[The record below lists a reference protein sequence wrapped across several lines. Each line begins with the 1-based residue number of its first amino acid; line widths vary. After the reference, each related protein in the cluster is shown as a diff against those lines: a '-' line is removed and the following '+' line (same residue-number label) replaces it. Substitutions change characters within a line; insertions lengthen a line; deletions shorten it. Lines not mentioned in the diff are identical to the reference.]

1 MKVSGFENIAGAI
14 GNLGGVDQIS
24 QRVYGPIEKGM
35 HNRPKYGRLTTPDVY
50 MAPYPYTPPGET
62 PEFFPLG
69 GNSRTGFRFEAG
81 LPSRSEMLLAQS
93 SPGGQNIGNVGGM
106 MQPPQEFIPM
116 EGFEG
121 YGSPQPTGP
130 SPDQLKALQ
139 TYDNAKQKKDA
150 QNAALLRQGIE
161 ARNQMLEASPVSRK
175 PVYLD
180 INAVPQG
187 LESIGAGARLDL
199 GRNQNLN
206 FGGMFTPGYTEQGVE
221 IPQGYTLKAG
231 YGTPSLDVNVNF
243 REGRR
248 GLGPQQGG
256 GFGAEAMYNTRF

>member
-1 MKVSGFENIAGAI
+1 MRVSGFENIPGAP
-14 GNLGGVDQIS
+14 GNLLAGINMSGFDINNSFLAENQGPSTPVKYYPDANKGQGGYLPNRGAGYPANV
-24 QRVYGPIEKGM
+24 
-35 HNRPKYGRLTTPDVY
+35 RPKGQ
-50 MAPYPYTPPGET
+50 
-62 PEFFPLG
+62 
-69 GNSRTGFRFEAG
+69 RF
-81 LPSRSEMLLAQS
+81 LAQAF
-93 SPGGQNIGNVGGM
+93 PGGQNIGNVGGM

-116 EGFEG
+116 TNFEG
-121 YGSPQPTGP
+121 YGPPQPTGP
-130 SPDQLKALQ
+130 SPEQLKALQ
-139 TYDNAKQKKDA
+139 VYDAAKQQKEA
-150 QNAALLRQGIE
+150 QNAAILQQGIQ
-161 ARNQMLEASPVSRK
+161 ARNEMLEKSPTSSK
-175 PVYLD
+175 PIYLD

-206 FGGMFTPGYTEQGVE
+206 FGGTFTPGYAEQGVQ